1 MLECRGINTHYGPAH
16 VLFDVDIDVGVGQM
30 VCLIGRNGVGKSTT
44 LKSIM
49 GLTPP
54 SAGSV
59 RFEGIDIT
67 GWPAHHVAQAGIGYV
82 PEDRRVFADLTV
94 EENLEVAERGGTP
107 WSLTAVYELFPPLL
121 EFRKR
126 RGGLLSG
133 GQQQMLTIARTL
145 VGNPRLLL
153 IDEPTEGLSPIVVR
167 SLEGMIRSLKYK
179 GQTMLMAAQDL
190 RFSLSVA
197 DVIYVLDHGRVI
209 YHAPRDQ
216 AQRESDRIR
225 AMLSV

>member
-1 MLECRGINTHYGPAH
+1 MLECRSINAFYGPAH
-16 VLFDVDIDVGVGQM
+16 VLFDVDVQVAPGQM

-49 GLTPP
+49 GLARVG
-54 SAGSV
+54 SGSV
-59 RFEGIDIT
+59 RFEGTEIT
-67 GWPAHHVAQAGIGYV
+67 GWAPHRVARAGIGYV

-94 EENLEVAERGGTP
+94 EENLEVAERGGSP
-107 WSLTAVYELFPPLL
+107 WTRRAVYEVFPALH
-121 EFRKR
+121 EFRHR

-167 SLEGMIRSLKYK
+167 TLEDMIRSLKAK
-179 GQTMLMAAQDL
+179 GQTMLLAAQDL
-190 RFSLSVA
+190 RFSLGVA
-197 DVIYVLDHGRVI
+197 DVIYVLDRGRVV
-209 YHAPRDQ
+209 YHADREQ
-216 AQRESDRIR
+216 AQRESDRVR
-225 AMLSV
+225 SLLSV